1 MNGFTEAVNGVV
13 VGNIQFA
20 GGLYYL
26 EQKQGNTIFA
36 DSEAEVVAKGRARLA
51 EIKEQCGKAYLQIYP
66 ETEKWTVRIYETE
79 P

>member
-1 MNGFTEAVNGVV
+1 MNGFTESVNGVV

-36 DSEAEVVAKGRARLA
+36 ESEAEVIQKGREKLD
-51 EIKEQCGKAYLQIYP
+51 EIKLECGKAYLLIYP
-66 ETEKWTVRIYETE
+66 KTENWEVRIYQH
-79 P
+79 